1 LTSCR
6 NSKDGTA
13 DIDLGSVREQI
24 DRIDERIQALIAE
37 RAKLA
42 EHVRAVKGELA
53 TPADYY
59 RPDREAQVLRR
70 VIERNDGPL
79 SDSVMLHVFREIMSA
94 CLARQEPLRVAYL
107 GPEGTFTQQAV
118 YRQFGHSV
126 NASAQPSIEEVFR
139 QVQGGEVDFG
149 VVPIENS
156 SQGIVTHTLD
166 MFLHHEVCI
175 AAEVEMRIHQHLL
188 TRARR
193 LDDIER
199 VYAHQQ
205 SLSQCKHWIEK
216 HLAHAEL
223 IALSSNAEAAR
234 RVRHAPDAAAIAG
247 RHAAEV
253 YGLPVLF
260 ANIEDHVD
268 NTTRFLVLGREL
280 LPASGE
286 DKTTLMIA
294 GLDGAGALF
303 SLLEPLAR
311 HGVNMTRIE
320 SRPSRRERWQYV
332 FFIDVEGHVEDP
344 GLSQALADLEG
355 AAGEVRV
362 LGCYPRAV
370 LGRLPG
376 EDAGAVGDKE

>member
-1 LTSCR
+1 M
-6 NSKDGTA
+6 NSNGDSA
-13 DIDLGSVREQI
+13 DSDLDEVRRRI
-24 DRIDERIQALIAE
+24 DRIDEQIQALIAE
-37 RAKLA
+37 RADLA
-42 EHVRAVKGELA
+42 GRVRSVKGELDS
-53 TPADYY
+53 PADYY

-70 VIERNDGPL
+70 VIERNRGPL
-79 SDSVMLHVFREIMSA
+79 ADSVMLRVFREIMSA

-118 YRQFGHSV
+118 HRQFGHSV
-126 NASAQPSIEEVFR
+126 NAAAQASIEDVFA

-156 SQGIVTHTLD
+156 TQGIVTHTLD
-166 MFLHHEVCI
+166 MFLHSEVRI

-199 VYAHQQ
+199 IYAHQQ
-205 SLSQCKHWIEK
+205 SLSQCRHWIEAN
-216 HLAHAEL
+216 LAHAERVPV
-223 IALSSNAEAAR
+223 ASNAEAAR

-253 YGLPVLF
+253 YGVPVLF

-268 NTTRFLVLGREL
+268 NTTRFLVLGRDL
-280 LPASGE
+280 LPPSGE

-294 GLDGAGALF
+294 GLDGPGALF

-320 SRPSRRERWQYV
+320 SRPSRQGRWDYV
-332 FFIDVEGHVEDP
+332 FFIDVEGHVEDT
-344 GLSQALADLEG
+344 GLKDALAALESE
-355 AAGEVRV
+355 AARVRV
-362 LGCYPRAV
+362 LGSYPRAV

-376 EDAGAVGDKE
+376 EAPTRNATPDT